1 MSKKILVLLLSLSL
15 LLSLV
20 ACGQGKAP
28 ETTGT
33 GETTKATE
41 ASDPTTEPVQEDT
54 TAATETTAPAET
66 ENQTAEEQYLEK
78 YAPVLDRYSQALQE
92 QWNEGMLFQEG
103 MCTLSTYCY
112 EGNPLENVGYTLMD
126 LDGDGIWELIIGAI
140 RNAEQD
146 PLVFEIWALKND
158 EPVMLVQS
166 GSHNRYYLQYAEEDN
181 LWSVAYEAENGA
193 ANHAVYYLQL
203 FEGEFSVTQGII
215 FDAAADEENPWFM
228 TYDLDWDVSNDTPI
242 DEDTANAVMNAG
254 RNTYAPQEYFPYSLY
269 K

>member
-66 ENQTAEEQYLEK
+66 GNQAAEDLYLEK

-92 QWNEGMLFQEG
+92 QWNEGVLFQEG
-103 MCTLSTYCY
+103 MCTFSTYCY

-126 LDGDGIWELIIGAI
+126 LSGDHVPELLVGATGGD
-140 RNAEQD
+140 AYVQD
-146 PLVFEIWALKND
+146 V
-158 EPVMLVQS
+158 
-166 GSHNRYYLQYAEEDN
+166 
-181 LWSVAYEAENGA
+181 
-193 ANHAVYYLQL
+193 L
-203 FEGEFSVTQGII
+203 FEVYTLQNDVPVQLLVSNERSSYRLCDDDGGCYFLVNQASVSAAQREWLFFIITDDQLAVMQGVVY
-215 FDAAADEENPWFM
+215 DAAADTENPWFM
-228 TYDLDWDVSNDTPI
+228 TYDDDWDTSNDTAI
-242 DEDTANAVMNAG
+242 DEATAKAIMDGYEARCFV
-254 RNTYAPQEYFPYSLY
+254 PEYTLFAAR
-269 K
+269 